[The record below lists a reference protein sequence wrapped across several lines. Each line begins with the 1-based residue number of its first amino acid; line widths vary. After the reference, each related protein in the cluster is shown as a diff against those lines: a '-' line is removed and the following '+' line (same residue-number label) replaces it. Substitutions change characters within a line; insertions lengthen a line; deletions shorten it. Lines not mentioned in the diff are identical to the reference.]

1 MMQRVSADSPDPD
14 EDRATTA
21 AELREIALDLM
32 TALDMLDGMIASAPP
47 ERRMPSPRSVRTRVR
62 AALDR
67 VQPLLERAEDG
78 REGGI

>member
-1 MMQRVSADSPDPD
+1 MMKRVSVDPRDPED
-14 EDRATTA
+14 ERPATA
-21 AELREIALDLM
+21 AELREVALDLM

-47 ERRMPSPRSVRTRVR
+47 ERRMPSPRSVRSRVR

-78 REGGI
+78 RPL